1 MSRSFH
7 TKSKH
12 RVVIYQTRERVFH
25 LIFKYREVLQ
35 QTLEGVSGIQ
45 TPRNDTKTGGV
56 FHMTLKH

>member
-1 MSRSFH
+1 M
-7 TKSKH
+7 
-12 RVVIYQTRERVFH
+12 FH
-25 LIFKYREVLQ
+25 LIFKHREVLQ